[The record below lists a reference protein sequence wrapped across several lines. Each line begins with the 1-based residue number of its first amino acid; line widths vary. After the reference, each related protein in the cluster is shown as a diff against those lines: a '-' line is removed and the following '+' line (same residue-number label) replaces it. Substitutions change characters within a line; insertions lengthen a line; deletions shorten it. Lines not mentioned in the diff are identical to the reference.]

1 MIKSMDSVTPRD
13 KVQFGIAIGLM
24 VFGCVVLLIGLL
36 TPPEGQI
43 HQSVLIAFGEIAT
56 LAAGVLGIDAI
67 YTNKLQKIVA
77 ELKKDNPKEQD
88 NEHQSNSQHQ

>member
-77 ELKKDNPKEQD
+77 ELKKENAKEQEST
-88 NEHQSNSQHQ
+88 NN

>member
-1 MIKSMDSVTPRD
+1 MIKNLDAVTPRD

-36 TPPEGQI
+36 TPPSGQI

-56 LAAGVLGIDAI
+56 LSAGVLGIDAI
-67 YTNKLQKIVA
+67 YTNKLQRIVS
-77 ELKKDNPKEQD
+77 ELKKKEGIEEVKI
-88 NEHQSNSQHQ
+88 NG

>member
-1 MIKSMDSVTPRD
+1 MMIKRFGSVTPRD

-24 VFGCVVLLIGLL
+24 VFGAVLLMIGLL
-36 TPPEGQI
+36 AIPTGEI
-43 HQSVLIAFGEIAT
+43 HHSVLVAYGEVVT

-77 ELKKDNPKEQD
+77 DLKKEGKDKELT
-88 NEHQSNSQHQ
+88 E

>member
-1 MIKSMDSVTPRD
+1 MIKSMDEVTPRD
-13 KVQFGIAIGLM
+13 KVQFSIAIGLM

-43 HQSVLIAFGEIAT
+43 HQSVLVAFGEIAT

-77 ELKKDNPKEQD
+77 ELKSNENKDVET
-88 NEHQSNSQHQ
+88 QSKQ

>member
-1 MIKSMDSVTPRD
+1 MIKSMDEVTPRD

-24 VFGCVVLLIGLL
+24 VFGCVVLLVGLL

-43 HQSVLIAFGEIAT
+43 HQSVLVAFGEIAT

-77 ELKKDNPKEQD
+77 DLKKDNEKSE
-88 NEHQSNSQHQ
+88 NNG

>member
-1 MIKSMDSVTPRD
+1 MIKSMDEVTPRD

-24 VFGCVVLLIGLL
+24 LFGCVVLLVGLL

-43 HQSVLIAFGEIAT
+43 HQSVLVAFGEIAT

-77 ELKKDNPKEQD
+77 ELKKE
-88 NEHQSNSQHQ
+88 NEKSENNG

>member
-1 MIKSMDSVTPRD
+1 MDEVTPRD

-24 VFGCVVLLIGLL
+24 VFGCVILLIGLM
-36 TPPEGQI
+36 TEPSGQI

-77 ELKKDNPKEQD
+77 ELKAGENEKTEQG
-88 NEHQSNSQHQ
+88 NG

>member
-13 KVQFGIAIGLM
+13 KVQFSIAIGLM

-77 ELKKDNPKEQD
+77 DLKKDNEKSE
-88 NEHQSNSQHQ
+88 SNG

>member
-1 MIKSMDSVTPRD
+1 MIRSMDEVTPRD

-24 VFGCVVLLIGLL
+24 VFGCVMLLVGLL

-43 HQSVLIAFGEIAT
+43 HQSVLVAFGEIAT

-77 ELKKDNPKEQD
+77 ELKKESAKEQETT
-88 NEHQSNSQHQ
+88 NN

>member
-1 MIKSMDSVTPRD
+1 MDSVTPRD

-24 VFGCVVLLIGLL
+24 LFGCVVLMVGLL

-77 ELKKDNPKEQD
+77 ELKKDNPKEQETT
-88 NEHQSNSQHQ
+88 NN

>member
-1 MIKSMDSVTPRD
+1 MIKSMDTVTPRD
-13 KVQFGIAIGLM
+13 KVQFSIAIGLM

-43 HQSVLIAFGEIAT
+43 HQSVLVAFGEIAT

-77 ELKKDNPKEQD
+77 ELKKDSAKEQEPT
-88 NEHQSNSQHQ
+88 NN

>member
-1 MIKSMDSVTPRD
+1 MIKSMDEVTPRD

-24 VFGCVVLLIGLL
+24 VFGCIVLLIGLL

-43 HQSVLIAFGEIAT
+43 HQSVLVAFGEIAT

-77 ELKKDNPKEQD
+77 ELKSNENKEGDAQAK
-88 NEHQSNSQHQ
+88 Q

>member
-1 MIKSMDSVTPRD
+1 MMVKKFGAITPRD

-24 VFGCVVLLIGLL
+24 LFGGIMLMIGLFAE
-36 TPPEGQI
+36 PQGQI
-43 HQSVLIAFGEIAT
+43 HQSVLIAFGEVAT

-77 ELKKDNPKEQD
+77 ELKKEGKDKDIAE
-88 NEHQSNSQHQ
+88 

>member
-77 ELKKDNPKEQD
+77 ELKKDNPKEQE
-88 NEHQSNSQHQ
+88 NG

>member
-1 MIKSMDSVTPRD
+1 MIKSMDEVTPRD

-43 HQSVLIAFGEIAT
+43 HQSVLVAFGEIAT

-77 ELKKDNPKEQD
+77 ELKKESAKEQEPT
-88 NEHQSNSQHQ
+88 NK

>member
-1 MIKSMDSVTPRD
+1 MIKSMDEVTPRD

-24 VFGCVVLLIGLL
+24 VFGCVVLLVGLL

-43 HQSVLIAFGEIAT
+43 HQSVLVAFGEIAT

-77 ELKKDNPKEQD
+77 DLNKETEKEQEPT
-88 NEHQSNSQHQ
+88 NK

>member
-1 MIKSMDSVTPRD
+1 MIKSMDEVTPRD

-77 ELKKDNPKEQD
+77 ELKKDSAKEQEST
-88 NEHQSNSQHQ
+88 NN

>member
-1 MIKSMDSVTPRD
+1 MIKSMDEVTPRD

-24 VFGCVVLLIGLL
+24 VFGCVVLLVGLL

-43 HQSVLIAFGEIAT
+43 HQSVLVAFGEIAT

-77 ELKKDNPKEQD
+77 ELKKE
-88 NEHQSNSQHQ
+88 NEKSENNG

>member
-1 MIKSMDSVTPRD
+1 MIKSMDEVTPRD

-24 VFGCVVLLIGLL
+24 IFGCVVLLIGLL

-77 ELKKDNPKEQD
+77 ELRKEGKDE
-88 NEHQSNSQHQ
+88 EHSQSNK

>member
-1 MIKSMDSVTPRD
+1 MIKSMDEVTPRD

-24 VFGCVVLLIGLL
+24 LFGCVVLLIGLL

-77 ELKKDNPKEQD
+77 DLKKETEKEQD
-88 NEHQSNSQHQ
+88 NG

>member
-1 MIKSMDSVTPRD
+1 MIKSMDEVTPRD

-43 HQSVLIAFGEIAT
+43 HQSVLVAFGEIAT

-77 ELKKDNPKEQD
+77 DLKKETEKEQEPT
-88 NEHQSNSQHQ
+88 NK